1 MKQMDRQAS
10 FDPEVKLL
18 LPRISV
24 DLLEADEV
32 VIEDVDQT
40 DKHAAVDKHEAE
52 EEKKDAGSDA
62 ELLSPLLVE
71 QILDATCS
79 VDRDTGK

>member
-1 MKQMDRQAS
+1 MVPFVSKMLGHESWLKLNRAQRVRLKQMDRQAS

-32 VIEDVDQT
+32 VIEDVDRT
-40 DKHAAVDKHEAE
+40 DKHAAIDKH
-52 EEKKDAGSDA
+52 
-62 ELLSPLLVE
+62 
-71 QILDATCS
+71 
-79 VDRDTGK
+79 

>member
-32 VIEDVDQT
+32 VIEDVDRT
-40 DKHAAVDKHEAE
+40 DKHAAIDKH
-52 EEKKDAGSDA
+52 
-62 ELLSPLLVE
+62 
-71 QILDATCS
+71 
-79 VDRDTGK
+79 